1 MSNATLP
8 PSLANYATI
17 SAHRG
22 QPTAT
27 NLRPKV
33 SIITVCLNVRSTI
46 ARTIDS
52 VQTQSFSEIE
62 HIIVDGGS
70 EDGTQEY
77 VSARL
82 RSQDYF
88 ISERDGGISDAFNK
102 GVALARGEFVQFL
115 NADDWL
121 SQDQIQIAMETLG
134 WTGADYVFGD
144 LIFYERDE
152 PSFRYCGDPDYAR
165 KLHTRMP
172 AINHPTVLA
181 RRAAYEKIGLFSLN
195 YRCAMDYD
203 WFLRLHVAGGVGVYD
218 GRIVGHMTHEGVSN
232 RHYAQTFAEIR
243 QISVRHGRSAL
254 AARFDEAL
262 RLAKVRSSFLV
273 RGRSDGIYRLAR
285 RVINRSYKPL

>member
-1 MSNATLP
+1 MNNLSQP
-8 PSLANYATI
+8 RLADYDGVSARRGCLTTI
-17 SAHRG
+17 DFH
-22 QPTAT
+22 
-27 NLRPKV
+27 PKV
-33 SIITVCLNVRSTI
+33 SIVTVCLNARSTI
-46 ARTIDS
+46 GRTIDS
-52 VQTQSFSEIE
+52 VRMQSFSEIE
-62 HIIVDGGS
+62 HIIVDGNS
-70 EDGTQEY
+70 DDGTQDY
-77 VSARL
+77 VAARL
-82 RSQDYF
+82 RPGDYLL
-88 ISERDGGISDAFNK
+88 SEPDGGISDAFNK

-121 SQDQIQIAMETLG
+121 SQDQIQIATETLG

-232 RHYAQTFAEIR
+232 RQYARTFAEIR
-243 QISVRHGRSAL
+243 QISVRHGRSTL
-254 AARFDEAL
+254 AARLDEAL

-273 RGRSDGIYRLAR
+273 RGRSDRIYRLAR
-285 RVINRSYKPL
+285 RAINRSYRPL